1 MRTEKMR
8 IDNMEKVF
16 KAAMTLFSK
25 QNVTNTT
32 LQMIAD
38 EAGVSTRSIV
48 NYFNTRENL
57 LLATHQRYIE
67 YAFGE
72 LKKFC
77 ETEEYQKLNGRGQQ
91 PSAGYFGPAAARHS
105 GGAGQAGPRRRRRT
119 DNHDNAA
126 FGSAPRGDRPSTPR
140 GVHAG
145 GGGACAPPRRS
156 LPQLSGVRPANR
168 VLA

>member
-1 MRTEKMR
+1 MR

-57 LLATHQRYIE
+57 CCVCIIMNYP
-67 YAFGE
+67 
-72 LKKFC
+72 
-77 ETEEYQKLNGRGQQ
+77 Q
-91 PSAGYFGPAAARHS
+91 PIIM
-105 GGAGQAGPRRRRRT
+105 
-119 DNHDNAA
+119 
-126 FGSAPRGDRPSTPR
+126 
-140 GVHAG
+140 
-145 GGGACAPPRRS
+145 
-156 LPQLSGVRPANR
+156 
-168 VLA
+168 